1 MKSWQIS
8 VLVGLV
14 LVALFGTVRV
24 WDPVP
29 LKIMRLK
36 TFDIFQRMQPRAT
49 ADMPVVVVDLDDPS
63 LAAYGQWPWPRTL
76 IGELVSKLA
85 ASGAA
90 VVGLDVVFPEPD
102 RTSPDLIVELYKG
115 LDPVARDALL
125 ALPSN
130 DVAFAASFRALP
142 VVLGQSTTPYASPHN
157 EGRPPATKAT
167 YAWKSVRPIGDGPVD
182 GLRFLLPNPGTTRNL
197 PVLEEA
203 AAGIA
208 VFNVDA
214 EVDSIVRNVPLIFRG
229 EKDVLYPTLAVEM
242 LRVATGQKTVGV
254 KWDPGIGIVSV
265 LFKGLEIP
273 TDEKGRVWLYF
284 TPWTAERKKAVYI
297 PAKDVLDGTVGPE
310 RLKGR
315 FVLLGTSAVGLLD
328 IKSTPLDPFVPG
340 VDIHAQLL
348 ESVLLYTQ
356 QLYQAGQAET
366 QDQPYEFQSPFLR
379 RPNDTIGAEL
389 VTLVVVGVVLMIAVP
404 LIGAAWSLL
413 VVAGAIGAELGG
425 AWYFFS
431 QHGLLYD
438 MVYPAITSFVLYT
451 VLTYINYVRE
461 QSQKRQVRHA
471 FGQYLSPALVERLA
485 AHPEQLRLGGER
497 KDMTIMFSDIRGFTS
512 ISEGFKTDPQGLV
525 RLINRYLTPMTDLI
539 TSKDGTID
547 KYMGDAIMAFWNAP
561 IDDPDHV
568 RHACDAAL
576 AMQAKTLELNQV
588 LKAEA
593 EAEGRA
599 YVPIK
604 IGVGVNSGEVFVGN
618 MGSDQRFDYSVIG
631 DDVNL
636 ASRLEGQTK
645 TYGVGIVVGE
655 NARQRADG
663 YALLELDLIQV
674 KGKKEAVRVFTLLGD
689 EGFGSSAEFQELTR
703 RHGEMLDVYRRQDWA
718 AARAIV
724 ADCRALNGGL
734 KFLYDLYDERIAYY
748 EQNPPGADWDGVF
761 VATSK

>member
-1 MKSWQIS
+1 
-8 VLVGLV
+8 
-14 LVALFGTVRV
+14 
-24 WDPVP
+24 
-29 LKIMRLK
+29 
-36 TFDIFQRMQPRAT
+36 
-49 ADMPVVVVDLDDPS
+49 
-63 LAAYGQWPWPRTL
+63 PWPRTL

-85 ASGAA
+85 ANGAS
-90 VVGLDVVFPEPD
+90 VVGFDVVFPEPD
-102 RTSPDLIVELYKG
+102 RTSPELIVELYKG
-115 LDPVARDALL
+115 LDPSARDALL

-130 DVAFAASFRALP
+130 DDTFAAAIGTMP
-142 VVLGQSTTPYASPHN
+142 VVLGQSTTPYPSPHN
-157 EGRPPATKAT
+157 LGRPPATKAT
-167 YAWKSVRPIGDGPVD
+167 YAWKSARPIGEGPSD

-197 PVLEEA
+197 AVLEDA

-229 EKDVLYPTLAVEM
+229 ENDVLYPTLAVEL

-254 KWDPGIGIVSV
+254 KWDPEIGIVSV

-284 TPWTAERKKAVYI
+284 TPWTAARKAAVYI

-315 FVLLGTSAVGLLD
+315 WVLLGTSAVGLLD

-348 ESVLLYTQ
+348 ESVLLHTQ
-356 QLYQAGQAET
+356 QLYLAAQAESQG
-366 QDQPYEFQSPFLR
+366 QDYEFHSPFLR
-379 RPNDTIGAEL
+379 RPNHTIGVEL
-389 VTLVVVGVVLMIAVP
+389 VTLVVVGAALMVAVP
-404 LIGAAWSLL
+404 LIGAALSLL
-413 VVAGAIGAELGG
+413 VVAGAIAVELGG
-425 AWYFFS
+425 AWYAFS

-438 MVYPAITSFVLYT
+438 MVYPAIASFVLYT
-451 VLTYINYVRE
+451 VLTYLNYVRE
-461 QSQKRQVRHA
+461 QAQKRQVRGA
-471 FGQYLSPALVERLA
+471 FAQYLSPALVEQLA
-485 AHPEQLRLGGER
+485 EHPDQLRLGGER
-497 KDMTIMFSDIRGFTS
+497 KDMTIMFSDIRGFTT
-512 ISEGFKTDPQGLV
+512 ISEAFKTDPQGLV

-539 TSKDGTID
+539 MSKGGTID

-561 IDDPDHV
+561 LSDPDHV
-568 RHACDAAL
+568 HNACDVAL
-576 AMQAKTLELNQV
+576 AMQAKTLEINAI

-599 YVPIK
+599 YLPIK

-636 ASRLEGQTK
+636 ASRLEGQSK

-655 NARQRADG
+655 NSRQRAEG
-663 YALLELDLIQV
+663 YALLELDLIRV
-674 KGKKEAVRVFTLLGD
+674 KGKEEAARVFTLLGD
-689 EGFGSSAEFQELTR
+689 KGFGASAEFHEFTR
-703 RHGEMLDVYRRQDWA
+703 RHGEMLEAYRRQDWA

-724 ADCRALNGGL
+724 VDCRALNGGL
-734 KFLYDLYDERIAYY
+734 TALYDLYDERIDSY
-748 EQNPPGADWDGVF
+748 ERNPPGPDWDGVF
-761 VATSK
+761 VATTK